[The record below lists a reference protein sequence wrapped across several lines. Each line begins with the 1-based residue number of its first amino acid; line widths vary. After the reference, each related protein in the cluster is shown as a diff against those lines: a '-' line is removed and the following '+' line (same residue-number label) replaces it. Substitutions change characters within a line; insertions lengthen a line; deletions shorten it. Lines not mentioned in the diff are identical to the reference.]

1 VTTIKPLIKTLKFL
15 TSTSIILG
23 LNASMVVAFANF
35 LYGSQTPLES
45 FEAAFLITFAIYH
58 LNKFTDVKEDSI
70 NKPESTVRRSSYYIV
85 PSIGALLVSLT
96 IGVAEGPF
104 HFGILVTPVI
114 IGVVYSVKFVRA
126 VPRLKEVVGVKS
138 VAVALSWALTGALLP
153 VTHSVAFEKVLLV
166 FVYVFVQ
173 MLVNTILFDTLD
185 VRGDSVSGVKTIP
198 VVLGLTK
205 TRKLMTAINSTLLL
219 WLAYCLIR
227 GFFVNFVPALTFGV
241 FYGYLVIW
249 YFLRKDC
256 RLIRLQA
263 ELMVDGEWLP
273 ILAFVRLIL
282 R

>member
-1 VTTIKPLIKTLKFL
+1 
-15 TSTSIILG
+15 
-23 LNASMVVAFANF
+23 M
-35 LYGSQTPLES
+35 
-45 FEAAFLITFAIYH
+45 
-58 LNKFTDVKEDSI
+58 
-70 NKPESTVRRSSYYIV
+70 
-85 PSIGALLVSLT
+85 
-96 IGVAEGPF
+96 
-104 HFGILVTPVI
+104 
-114 IGVVYSVKFVRA
+114 
-126 VPRLKEVVGVKS
+126 
-138 VAVALSWALTGALLP
+138 
-153 VTHSVAFEKVLLV
+153 